1 MYICAR
7 IFSSFTWAKVMT
19 AKEHSGPLVGLK
31 VIDLATVVAGPGVA
45 KYFAD
50 YGADVIKIERPS
62 GDSTRAMG
70 WTEPGETDSLW
81 WKLVNRGKRSLV
93 LDLKNDADLS
103 ILKEL
108 IDSADLLIENMRP
121 GKIEQLGL
129 DPEELI
135 SRNPKLVVLRVSG
148 FGQTG
153 PYAQKPGFATIAEAL
168 SGLSSLLGEPDG
180 GPLLPPIALTDE
192 VTALVGSFSAMIA
205 IFHAKLTGQ
214 GQIVDIDLVDSVL
227 QIMGP
232 LPAAWDSLGYLQP
245 RLGSSIPYSIPRG
258 TYKCSDGVWVAL
270 SASAES
276 VAKRLIETVGG
287 AGDPRFTSFQSRFE
301 NREALEE
308 LTSNWIGSRTSKEV
322 IETIEAADAAIA
334 PVYNMQQVIEDPHF
348 IARESFTK
356 VDGILMQNLVA
367 RLSKTPGKI
376 ISAGPKLGE
385 HNEEIKRELHDKN

>member
-1 MYICAR
+1 
-7 IFSSFTWAKVMT
+7 MT
-19 AKEHSGPLVGLK
+19 SKEHAGPLLGLK
-31 VIDLATVVAGPGVA
+31 VIDLSTVVAGPGVA

-50 YGADVIKIERPS
+50 YGADVIKIERPA
-62 GDSTRAMG
+62 GDSTRSMG
-70 WTEPGETDSLW
+70 WTEPGESDSLW

-93 LDLKNDADLS
+93 LDLKNDEDLS
-103 ILKEL
+103 ILKKL

-129 DPEELI
+129 DPEQLI

-153 PYAQKPGFATIAEAL
+153 PYSQKPGFATIAEAL

-205 IFHAKLTGQ
+205 IYHAKLTGQ

-270 SASAES
+270 SASAET

-287 AGDPRFTSFQSRFE
+287 GGDPRFTSFQSRFE

-308 LTSNWIGSRTSKEV
+308 LTSRWIGSRTSKEV

-376 ISAGPKLGE
+376 VSAGPKLGQ
-385 HNEEIKRELHDKN
+385 HNQEIKRELDDKK

>member
-1 MYICAR
+1 
-7 IFSSFTWAKVMT
+7 MT

>member
-1 MYICAR
+1 
-7 IFSSFTWAKVMT
+7 MT
-19 AKEHSGPLVGLK
+19 RKDLQGPLVGLK

-62 GDSTRAMG
+62 GDSTRSMG
-70 WTEPGETDSLW
+70 WTEEGETDSLW

-93 LDLKNDADLS
+93 LDLKNDADLL

-168 SGLSSLLGEPDG
+168 SGLSSLLGEPEG

-205 IFHAKLTGQ
+205 IYHAKLTGQ

-287 AGDPRFTSFQSRFE
+287 GGDPRFTSFQARFE

-376 ISAGPKLGE
+376 ISVGPKLGE
-385 HNEEIKRELHDKN
+385 HTEEIKRELHDKK

>member
-1 MYICAR
+1 
-7 IFSSFTWAKVMT
+7 MT
-19 AKEHSGPLVGLK
+19 RKNLQGPLVGLK

-62 GDSTRAMG
+62 GDSTRSMG
-70 WTEPGETDSLW
+70 WTEEGETDSLW

-93 LDLKNDADLS
+93 LDLKNGTDLL

-168 SGLSSLLGEPDG
+168 SGLSSLLGEPEG

-205 IFHAKLTGQ
+205 IYHAKLTGQ

-287 AGDPRFTSFQSRFE
+287 GGDPRFTSFQARFE

-376 ISAGPKLGE
+376 ISVGPKLGE
-385 HNEEIKRELHDKN
+385 HTEEIKRELHDKK

>member
-1 MYICAR
+1 
-7 IFSSFTWAKVMT
+7 MT

-70 WTEPGETDSLW
+70 WTEPGETNSLW

-129 DPEELI
+129 DPEQLI
-135 SRNPKLVVLRVSG
+135 ARNPKLVVLRGSG

-192 VTALVGSFSAMIA
+192 VTALVGSFSAMMA

-308 LTSNWIGSRTSKEV
+308 LTSNWIGARTSKEV

-385 HNEEIKRELHDKN
+385 HNEEIKRELHDKT

>member
-1 MYICAR
+1 
-7 IFSSFTWAKVMT
+7 MT
-19 AKEHSGPLVGLK
+19 SKEHAGPLLGLK
-31 VIDLATVVAGPGVA
+31 VIDLSTVVAGPGVA

-50 YGADVIKIERPS
+50 YGADVIKIERPA
-62 GDSTRAMG
+62 GDSTRSMG

-93 LDLKNDADLS
+93 LDLKDDEDLS
-103 ILKEL
+103 ILKKL

-129 DPEELI
+129 DPEQLI

-153 PYAQKPGFATIAEAL
+153 PYSQKPGFATIAEAL

-205 IFHAKLTGQ
+205 IYHAKLTGQ

-270 SASAES
+270 SASAET

-287 AGDPRFTSFQSRFE
+287 GGDPRFTSFQSRFE

-308 LTSNWIGSRTSKEV
+308 LTSRWIGTRTSKEV

-376 ISAGPKLGE
+376 VSAGPKLGQ
-385 HNEEIKRELHDKN
+385 HNQEIKRELDDKK

>member
-1 MYICAR
+1 
-7 IFSSFTWAKVMT
+7 MT
-19 AKEHSGPLVGLK
+19 SREHSGPLVGLK
-31 VIDLATVVAGPGVA
+31 VVDLATVVAGPGVA

-70 WTEPGETDSLW
+70 WTQPGETDSLW

-93 LDLKNDADLS
+93 LDLKNNDDLS

-129 DPEELI
+129 DPEQLI

-205 IFHAKLTGQ
+205 IYHAKLTGQ

-287 AGDPRFTSFQSRFE
+287 GGDPRFTSFQSRFE

-376 ISAGPKLGE
+376 ISAGPILGE

>member
-1 MYICAR
+1 
-7 IFSSFTWAKVMT
+7 MT
-19 AKEHSGPLVGLK
+19 SKEHAGPLLGLK
-31 VIDLATVVAGPGVA
+31 VIDLSTVVAGPGVA

-50 YGADVIKIERPS
+50 YGADVIKIERPA
-62 GDSTRAMG
+62 GDSTRSMG

-93 LDLKNDADLS
+93 LDLKNDEDLS
-103 ILKEL
+103 ILKKL

-129 DPEELI
+129 DPEQLI

-153 PYAQKPGFATIAEAL
+153 PYSQKPGFATIAEAL

-205 IFHAKLTGQ
+205 IYHAKLTGQ

-270 SASAES
+270 SASAET

-287 AGDPRFTSFQSRFE
+287 GGDPRFTSFQSRFE

-308 LTSNWIGSRTSKEV
+308 LTSRWIGSRTSKEV

-376 ISAGPKLGE
+376 VSAGPKLGQ
-385 HNEEIKRELHDKN
+385 HNQEIKRELDDKK

>member
-1 MYICAR
+1 M
-7 IFSSFTWAKVMT
+7 SNGKPQ
-19 AKEHSGPLVGLK
+19 GPLVGLK

-50 YGADVIKIERPS
+50 YGADVIKVERPS
-62 GDSTRAMG
+62 GDSTRSMG
-70 WTEPGETDSLW
+70 WTQPGESDSLW

-93 LDLKNDADLS
+93 LDLKKNSDLEV
-103 ILKEL
+103 LKQL

-129 DPEELI
+129 DPVDLMK
-135 SRNPKLVVLRVSG
+135 RNPKLVVLRVSG
-148 FGQTG
+148 FGQSG

-168 SGLSSLLGEPDG
+168 SGLSGLLGEPDG

-192 VTALVGSFSAMIA
+192 VTALVGSFSAMMA
-205 IFHAKLTGQ
+205 IFHAKQTGH
-214 GQIVDIDLVDSVL
+214 GQVVEIDLVNSVL

-232 LPAAWDSLGYLQP
+232 LPAAWDSMGYLQP

-258 TYKCSDGVWVAL
+258 TYQCSDGVWVAL

-276 VAKRLIETVGG
+276 VAGRLIETLGG
-287 AGDPRFTSFQSRFE
+287 GGDPRFISFQSRFE

-308 LTSNWIGSRTSKEV
+308 LTRNWIGSRPAEEV
-322 IETIEAADAAIA
+322 IRIINAADAAIA
-334 PVYNMQQVIEDPHF
+334 PVYSMQQVVEDPHF
-348 IARESFTK
+348 IERESFTR

-367 RLSKTPGKI
+367 RMSRTPGKI
-376 ISAGPKLGE
+376 NSVGPKLGE
-385 HNEEIKRELHDKN
+385 HTEEIVDELNAKK

>member
-1 MYICAR
+1 MATQKR
-7 IFSSFTWAKVMT
+7 Q
-19 AKEHSGPLVGLK
+19 GPLVGMK

-62 GDSTRAMG
+62 GDSTRTMG
-70 WTEPGETDSLW
+70 WTQAGESDSLW
-81 WKLVNRGKRSLV
+81 WKLVNRGKRSLI
-93 LDLKNDADLS
+93 LDLKNLEDLAVLRRLVS
-103 ILKEL
+103 
-108 IDSADLLIENMRP
+108 SADLLIENMRP
-121 GKIEQLGL
+121 GKLEQLGL
-129 DPEELI
+129 DPQELI
-135 SRNPKLVVLRVSG
+135 RENPKLVVLRVSG

-168 SGLSSLLGEPDG
+168 SGLSGLLGEPEG

-192 VTALVGSFSAMIA
+192 VTALVGSFSAMLA
-205 IFHAKLTGQ
+205 IYHAKLTGE

-258 TYKCSDGVWVAL
+258 TYQCSDGVWVAL
-270 SASAES
+270 SASANT
-276 VAKRLIETVGG
+276 VATRLIETVGG
-287 AGDPRFTSFQSRFE
+287 GGDPRFTSFQSRFE

-308 LTSNWIGSRTSKEV
+308 LTRSWISNRTSDDV
-322 IETIEAADAAIA
+322 IKAIEAADAAIA

-348 IARESFTK
+348 IARESFTR
-356 VDGILMQNLVA
+356 VDGILMQNIVA
-367 RLSKTPGKI
+367 KLSKTPGKI
-376 ISAGPKLGE
+376 VSAGPKFGE
-385 HNEEIKRELHDKN
+385 HSEEILNELNDKK

>member
-1 MYICAR
+1 
-7 IFSSFTWAKVMT
+7 MT
-19 AKEHSGPLVGLK
+19 SKEHAGPLLGLK
-31 VIDLATVVAGPGVA
+31 VIDLSTVVAGPGVA

-50 YGADVIKIERPS
+50 YGADVIKIERPA
-62 GDSTRAMG
+62 GDSTRSMG

-93 LDLKNDADLS
+93 LDLKNDEDLS
-103 ILKEL
+103 ILKKL

-129 DPEELI
+129 DPEQLI

-153 PYAQKPGFATIAEAL
+153 PYSQKPGFATIAEAL

-205 IFHAKLTGQ
+205 IYHAKLTGQ

-270 SASAES
+270 SASAET

-287 AGDPRFTSFQSRFE
+287 GGDPRFTSFQSRFE

-308 LTSNWIGSRTSKEV
+308 LTSRWIGTRTSKEV

-356 VDGILMQNLVA
+356 VDGILMQNIVA

-376 ISAGPKLGE
+376 VSAGPKLGQ
-385 HNEEIKRELHDKN
+385 HNQEIKRELDDKK

>member
-1 MYICAR
+1 MN
-7 IFSSFTWAKVMT
+7 S
-19 AKEHSGPLVGLK
+19 KERSGPLVGLK
-31 VIDLATVVAGPGVA
+31 VIDLSTVVAGPGVA

-62 GDSTRAMG
+62 GDSTRSMG
-70 WTEPGETDSLW
+70 WTQVDETDSLW

-93 LDLKNDADLS
+93 LDLKNNEDLS

-108 IDSADLLIENMRP
+108 IDIADLFIENMRP

-129 DPEELI
+129 DPEQLI

-205 IFHAKLTGQ
+205 IYHAKLTGQ
-214 GQIVDIDLVDSVL
+214 GQVVDIDLVDSVL

-287 AGDPRFTSFQSRFE
+287 GGDSRFTSFQARFE
-301 NREALEE
+301 NRDALEE

-348 IARESFTK
+348 IARESFIK

-376 ISAGPKLGE
+376 ISAGPKLGQ
-385 HNEEIKRELHDKN
+385 HNEEIKKELHDKK

>member
-1 MYICAR
+1 MA
-7 IFSSFTWAKVMT
+7 S
-19 AKEHSGPLVGLK
+19 KEHTGPLVGLK
-31 VIDLATVVAGPGVA
+31 VIDLSTVVAGPGVA

-50 YGADVIKIERPS
+50 YGADVIKIERPA
-62 GDSTRAMG
+62 GDSTRSMG

-93 LDLKNDADLS
+93 LDLKNDEDLS
-103 ILKEL
+103 ILKKL

-129 DPEELI
+129 DPEQLI
-135 SRNPKLVVLRVSG
+135 SRNPRLVVLRVSG

-153 PYAQKPGFATIAEAL
+153 PYSQKPGFATIAEAL

-205 IFHAKLTGQ
+205 IYHAKLTGQ

-270 SASAES
+270 SASAET

-287 AGDPRFTSFQSRFE
+287 GGDPRFTSFQSRFE

-308 LTSNWIGSRTSKEV
+308 LTSKWIGSRTSNEV

-356 VDGILMQNLVA
+356 VDGILMQNIVA

-376 ISAGPKLGE
+376 VSAGPKLGQ
-385 HNEEIKRELHDKN
+385 HNQEIKRELDDKK

>member
-1 MYICAR
+1 MN
-7 IFSSFTWAKVMT
+7 S
-19 AKEHSGPLVGLK
+19 KERSGPLVGLK
-31 VIDLATVVAGPGVA
+31 VIDLSTVVAGPGVA

-62 GDSTRAMG
+62 GDSTRSMG
-70 WTEPGETDSLW
+70 WTQVDETDSLW

-93 LDLKNDADLS
+93 LDLKNNEDLS

-108 IDSADLLIENMRP
+108 IDTADLFIENMRP

-129 DPEELI
+129 DPEQLI

-205 IFHAKLTGQ
+205 IYHAKLTGQ
-214 GQIVDIDLVDSVL
+214 GQVVDIDLVDSVL

-287 AGDPRFTSFQSRFE
+287 GGDSRFTSFQARLE
-301 NREALEE
+301 NRDALEE

-376 ISAGPKLGE
+376 ISAGPKLGQ
-385 HNEEIKRELHDKN
+385 HNEEIKKELHDKK

>member
-1 MYICAR
+1 MA
-7 IFSSFTWAKVMT
+7 S
-19 AKEHSGPLVGLK
+19 KEHTGPLVGLK
-31 VIDLATVVAGPGVA
+31 VIDLSTVVAGPGVA

-50 YGADVIKIERPS
+50 YGADVIKIERPA
-62 GDSTRAMG
+62 GDSTRSMG

-81 WKLVNRGKRSLV
+81 WKLVNRGKRSLI
-93 LDLKNDADLS
+93 LDLKNDEDLS
-103 ILKEL
+103 ILKKL

-129 DPEELI
+129 DPEQLI
-135 SRNPKLVVLRVSG
+135 TRNPRLVVLRVSG

-153 PYAQKPGFATIAEAL
+153 PYSQKPGFATIAEAL

-205 IFHAKLTGQ
+205 IYHAKLTGQ

-270 SASAES
+270 SASAET

-287 AGDPRFTSFQSRFE
+287 GGDPRFTSFQSRFE

-308 LTSNWIGSRTSKEV
+308 LTSKWIGSRTSKEV

-348 IARESFTK
+348 IARKSFTK

-376 ISAGPKLGE
+376 VSAGPKLGQ
-385 HNEEIKRELHDKN
+385 HNQEIKRELDDKK

>member
-1 MYICAR
+1 
-7 IFSSFTWAKVMT
+7 MT

-31 VIDLATVVAGPGVA
+31 VIDLATVDAGPGVA

-205 IFHAKLTGQ
+205 IYHAKLTGQ

-287 AGDPRFTSFQSRFE
+287 GGDPRFTSFQSRFE

>member
-1 MYICAR
+1 
-7 IFSSFTWAKVMT
+7 MT
-19 AKEHSGPLVGLK
+19 SKEHAGPLLGLK
-31 VIDLATVVAGPGVA
+31 VIDLSTVVAGPGVA

-50 YGADVIKIERPS
+50 YGADVIKIERPA
-62 GDSTRAMG
+62 GDSTRSMG

-93 LDLKNDADLS
+93 LDLKNDEDLS
-103 ILKEL
+103 ILKKL

-129 DPEELI
+129 DPEQLI
-135 SRNPKLVVLRVSG
+135 SRNPRLVVLRVSG

-153 PYAQKPGFATIAEAL
+153 PYSQKPGFATIAEAL

-205 IFHAKLTGQ
+205 IYHAKLTGQ

-270 SASAES
+270 SASAET

-287 AGDPRFTSFQSRFE
+287 GGDPRFTSFQSRFE

-308 LTSNWIGSRTSKEV
+308 LTSRWIGSRTSKEV

-376 ISAGPKLGE
+376 VSAGPKLGQ
-385 HNEEIKRELHDKN
+385 HNQEIKKELDDKK

>member
-1 MYICAR
+1 M
-7 IFSSFTWAKVMT
+7 SNVK
-19 AKEHSGPLVGLK
+19 HQGPLVGLK

-50 YGADVIKIERPS
+50 YGADVIKVERPS
-62 GDSTRAMG
+62 GDSTRSMG
-70 WTEPGETDSLW
+70 WTQPGESDSLW

-93 LDLKNDADLS
+93 LDLKQTSDLAV
-103 ILKEL
+103 LKEL

-129 DPEELI
+129 DPAELI
-135 SRNPKLVVLRVSG
+135 KRNPKLVVLRVSG
-148 FGQTG
+148 FGQSG

-168 SGLSSLLGEPDG
+168 SGLSGLLGEPDG

-192 VTALVGSFSAMIA
+192 VTALVGSFSAMMA
-205 IFHAKLTGQ
+205 IFHAKQTGQ
-214 GQIVDIDLVDSVL
+214 GQVVEIDLVNSVL

-232 LPAAWDSLGYLQP
+232 LPAAWDSMGYLQP

-258 TYKCSDGVWVAL
+258 TYQCSDGVWVAL

-276 VAKRLIETVGG
+276 VARRLIETVGG
-287 AGDPRFTSFQSRFE
+287 GGDPRFMSFQSRFE

-308 LTSNWIGSRTSKEV
+308 LTRNWISSRPSAEV
-322 IETIEAADAAIA
+322 ISIIDAADAAIA
-334 PVYNMQQVIEDPHF
+334 LVYSMQQVIEDPHF
-348 IARESFTK
+348 IERESFTR

-367 RLSKTPGKI
+367 RMSKTPGKI
-376 ISAGPKLGE
+376 NSVGPKLGE
-385 HNEEIKRELHDKN
+385 HTEEIVDELNAKK

>member
-1 MYICAR
+1 
-7 IFSSFTWAKVMT
+7 MT
-19 AKEHSGPLVGLK
+19 SKEHLGPLVGLK
-31 VIDLATVVAGPGVA
+31 VIDLSTVVAGPGVA

-50 YGADVIKIERPS
+50 YGADVIKIERPA

-93 LDLKNDADLS
+93 LDLKNDEDLS
-103 ILKEL
+103 ILKKL
-108 IDSADLLIENMRP
+108 INSADLLIENMRP

-129 DPEELI
+129 DPEQLI

-148 FGQTG
+148 FGQSG
-153 PYAQKPGFATIAEAL
+153 PYSQKPGFATIAEAL

-205 IFHAKLTGQ
+205 IYHAKLTGQ
-214 GQIVDIDLVDSVL
+214 GQVVDIDLVDSVL

-287 AGDPRFTSFQSRFE
+287 GGDPRFTSFQSRFE

-308 LTSNWIGSRTSKEV
+308 LTSGWIGSRTSKEV
-322 IETIEAADAAIA
+322 IATIQAADAAIA

-348 IARESFTK
+348 IARESFIR

-376 ISAGPKLGE
+376 ISTGPKLGQ
-385 HNEEIKRELHDKN
+385 HNQEIKRELDDKK

>member
-1 MYICAR
+1 
-7 IFSSFTWAKVMT
+7 MT
-19 AKEHSGPLVGLK
+19 SKEHAGPLLGLK
-31 VIDLATVVAGPGVA
+31 VIDLSTVVAGPGVA

-50 YGADVIKIERPS
+50 YGADVIKIERPA
-62 GDSTRAMG
+62 GDSTRSMG

-93 LDLKNDADLS
+93 LDLKNDKDLS
-103 ILKEL
+103 ILKKL

-129 DPEELI
+129 DPEQLI

-153 PYAQKPGFATIAEAL
+153 PYSQKPGFATIAEAL

-205 IFHAKLTGQ
+205 IYHAKLTGQ

-270 SASAES
+270 SASAET

-287 AGDPRFTSFQSRFE
+287 GGDPRFTSFQSRFE

-308 LTSNWIGSRTSKEV
+308 LTSRWIGSRTSKEV

-376 ISAGPKLGE
+376 VSAGPKLGQ
-385 HNEEIKRELHDKN
+385 HNQEIKRELDDKK

>member
-1 MYICAR
+1 M
-7 IFSSFTWAKVMT
+7 SNVK
-19 AKEHSGPLVGLK
+19 HQGPLVGLK

-50 YGADVIKIERPS
+50 YGADVIKVERPS
-62 GDSTRAMG
+62 GDSTRSMG
-70 WTEPGETDSLW
+70 WTQPGESDSLW

-93 LDLKNDADLS
+93 LDLKQTSDLAV
-103 ILKEL
+103 LKEL

-129 DPEELI
+129 DPVELI
-135 SRNPKLVVLRVSG
+135 KRNPKLVVLRVSG
-148 FGQTG
+148 FGQSG

-168 SGLSSLLGEPDG
+168 SGLSGLLGEPDG

-192 VTALVGSFSAMIA
+192 VTALVGSFSAMMA
-205 IFHAKLTGQ
+205 IFHAKQTGQ
-214 GQIVDIDLVDSVL
+214 GQVVEIDLVNSVL

-232 LPAAWDSLGYLQP
+232 LPAAWDSMGYLQP

-258 TYKCSDGVWVAL
+258 TYQCSDGVWVAL

-276 VAKRLIETVGG
+276 VAGRLIETVGG
-287 AGDPRFTSFQSRFE
+287 GGDPRFMSFQSRFE

-308 LTSNWIGSRTSKEV
+308 LTRNWISSRPSAEV
-322 IETIEAADAAIA
+322 ISIIDAADAAIA
-334 PVYNMQQVIEDPHF
+334 PVYSMQQVVEDPHF
-348 IARESFTK
+348 IERESFTR

-367 RLSKTPGKI
+367 RMSKTPGKI
-376 ISAGPKLGE
+376 NSVGPKLGE
-385 HNEEIKRELHDKN
+385 HTEEIVDELNAKK

>member
-1 MYICAR
+1 M
-7 IFSSFTWAKVMT
+7 SNVK
-19 AKEHSGPLVGLK
+19 HQGPLVGLK

-50 YGADVIKIERPS
+50 YGADVIKVERPS
-62 GDSTRAMG
+62 GDSTRSMG
-70 WTEPGETDSLW
+70 WTQPGESDSLW

-93 LDLKNDADLS
+93 LDLKQTSDLEV
-103 ILKEL
+103 LKEL

-129 DPEELI
+129 DPAELI
-135 SRNPKLVVLRVSG
+135 KRNPKLVVLRVSG
-148 FGQTG
+148 FGQSG

-168 SGLSSLLGEPDG
+168 SGLSGLLGEPDG

-192 VTALVGSFSAMIA
+192 VTALVGSFSAMMA
-205 IFHAKLTGQ
+205 IFHAKQTGQ
-214 GQIVDIDLVDSVL
+214 GQVVEIDLVNSVL

-232 LPAAWDSLGYLQP
+232 LPAAWDSMGYLQP

-258 TYKCSDGVWVAL
+258 TYQCSDGVWVAL

-276 VAKRLIETVGG
+276 VARRLIETVGG
-287 AGDPRFTSFQSRFE
+287 GGDPRFVSFQSRFE

-308 LTSNWIGSRTSKEV
+308 LTRNWISSRPSAEV
-322 IETIEAADAAIA
+322 ISIIDAADAAIA
-334 PVYNMQQVIEDPHF
+334 PVYSMQQVIEDPHF
-348 IARESFTK
+348 IERESFTR

-367 RLSKTPGKI
+367 RMSKTPGKI
-376 ISAGPKLGE
+376 NSVGPKLGE
-385 HNEEIKRELHDKN
+385 HTEEIVDELNAKK

>member
-1 MYICAR
+1 
-7 IFSSFTWAKVMT
+7 MT
-19 AKEHSGPLVGLK
+19 SKEHAGPLLGLK
-31 VIDLATVVAGPGVA
+31 VIDLSTVVAGPGVA

-50 YGADVIKIERPS
+50 YGADVIKIERPA
-62 GDSTRAMG
+62 GDSTRSMG

-93 LDLKNDADLS
+93 LDLKDDEDLS
-103 ILKEL
+103 ILKKL

-129 DPEELI
+129 DPEQLI

-153 PYAQKPGFATIAEAL
+153 PYSQKPGFATIAEAL

-205 IFHAKLTGQ
+205 IYHANLTGQ

-270 SASAES
+270 SASAET

-287 AGDPRFTSFQSRFE
+287 GGDPRFTSFQSRFE

-308 LTSNWIGSRTSKEV
+308 LTSRWIGSRTSKEV

-376 ISAGPKLGE
+376 VSAGPKLGQ
-385 HNEEIKRELHDKN
+385 HNQEIKRELDDKK

>member
-1 MYICAR
+1 M
-7 IFSSFTWAKVMT
+7 SNVK
-19 AKEHSGPLVGLK
+19 HQGPLVGLK

-50 YGADVIKIERPS
+50 YGADVIKVERPS
-62 GDSTRAMG
+62 GDSTRSMG
-70 WTEPGETDSLW
+70 WTQPGESDSLW

-93 LDLKNDADLS
+93 LDLKQTSDLAV
-103 ILKEL
+103 LKEL

-129 DPEELI
+129 DPAELI
-135 SRNPKLVVLRVSG
+135 KRNPKLVVLRVSG
-148 FGQTG
+148 FGQSG

-168 SGLSSLLGEPDG
+168 SGLSGLLGEPDG

-192 VTALVGSFSAMIA
+192 VTALVGSFSAMMA
-205 IFHAKLTGQ
+205 IFHAKQTGQ
-214 GQIVDIDLVDSVL
+214 GQVVEIDLVNSVL

-232 LPAAWDSLGYLQP
+232 LPAAWDSMGYLQP

-258 TYKCSDGVWVAL
+258 TYQCSDGVWVAL

-276 VAKRLIETVGG
+276 VAGRLIETVGG
-287 AGDPRFTSFQSRFE
+287 GGDPRFMSFQARFE

-308 LTSNWIGSRTSKEV
+308 LTRNWISSRPSAEV
-322 IETIEAADAAIA
+322 ISIIDAADAAIA
-334 PVYNMQQVIEDPHF
+334 PVYSMQQVVEDPHF
-348 IARESFTK
+348 IERESFTR

-367 RLSKTPGKI
+367 RMSKTPGKI
-376 ISAGPKLGE
+376 NSVGPKLGE
-385 HNEEIKRELHDKN
+385 HTEEIVDELNAKK

>member
-1 MYICAR
+1 
-7 IFSSFTWAKVMT
+7 MT
-19 AKEHSGPLVGLK
+19 SRQHSGPLVGLK

-62 GDSTRAMG
+62 GDSTRSMG
-70 WTEPGETDSLW
+70 WTEQGETDSLW

>member
-1 MYICAR
+1 M
-7 IFSSFTWAKVMT
+7 SN
-19 AKEHSGPLVGLK
+19 HNHQGPLVGLK
-31 VIDLATVVAGPGVA
+31 VIDLATVVAGPGVG

-50 YGADVIKIERPS
+50 YGADVIKIEKPS
-62 GDSTRAMG
+62 GDSTRSMG
-70 WTEPGETDSLW
+70 WTQPGETDSLW

-93 LDLKNDADLS
+93 LNLKLQDDLK

-129 DPEELI
+129 DPDELI
-135 SRNPKLVVLRVSG
+135 KSNPKLVVLRVSG

-168 SGLSSLLGEPDG
+168 SGLSGLLGEPSG

-192 VTALVGSFSAMIA
+192 VTALVGSFSAMMA
-205 IFHAKLTGQ
+205 IFHARQTGQ
-214 GQIVDIDLVDSVL
+214 GQVVDIDLVNSVL

-232 LPAAWDSLGYLQP
+232 LPAAWDSMGYLQP

-258 TYKCSDGVWVAL
+258 TYQCSDGVWVAL
-270 SASAES
+270 SASAET
-276 VAKRLIETVGG
+276 VAARLIEAIGG
-287 AGDPRFTSFQSRFE
+287 GGDPRYKSFQSRFE
-301 NREALEE
+301 NREALED
-308 LTSNWIGSRTSKEV
+308 LTRAWIGSKPSAEV
-322 IETIEAADAAIA
+322 IRIVEAADAAIA

-348 IARESFTK
+348 IARKSFTR

-367 RLSKTPGKI
+367 RMSKTPGRI
-376 ISAGPKLGE
+376 NSAGPELGE
-385 HNEEIKRELHDKN
+385 HSKEIINELHEKK

>member
-1 MYICAR
+1 
-7 IFSSFTWAKVMT
+7 MT
-19 AKEHSGPLVGLK
+19 SKEHLGPLVGLK
-31 VIDLATVVAGPGVA
+31 VIDLSTVVAGPGVA

-50 YGADVIKIERPS
+50 YGADVIKIERPA

-93 LDLKNDADLS
+93 LDLKNDEDLS
-103 ILKEL
+103 ILKKL

-129 DPEELI
+129 DPEQLI
-135 SRNPKLVVLRVSG
+135 SKNPKLVVLRVSG
-148 FGQTG
+148 FGQSG
-153 PYAQKPGFATIAEAL
+153 PYSQKPGFATIAEAL

-205 IFHAKLTGQ
+205 IYHAKLTGQ
-214 GQIVDIDLVDSVL
+214 GQVVDIDLVDSVL

-287 AGDPRFTSFQSRFE
+287 GGDPRFTSFQSRFE

-308 LTSNWIGSRTSKEV
+308 LTSGWIGSRTSKEV
-322 IETIEAADAAIA
+322 IATIQAADAAIA

-348 IARESFTK
+348 IARESFIR

-376 ISAGPKLGE
+376 ISTGPKLGQ
-385 HNEEIKRELHDKN
+385 HNQEIKRELDDKK